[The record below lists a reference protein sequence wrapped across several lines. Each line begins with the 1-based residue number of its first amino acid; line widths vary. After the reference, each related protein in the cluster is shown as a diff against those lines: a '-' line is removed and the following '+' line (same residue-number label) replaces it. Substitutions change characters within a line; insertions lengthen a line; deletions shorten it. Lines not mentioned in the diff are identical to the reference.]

1 MEKLN
6 VLTSMPEESISK
18 LDKYITTTGNVHY
31 FKDYYYYVDKKKL
44 YKCSNNKI
52 REIPMK
58 NSYFIIKNI
67 EGKQCCV
74 SWLKL
79 DLQFLQRS
87 SCFKYFQSTSK
98 QIDT

>member
-1 MEKLN
+1 
-6 VLTSMPEESISK
+6 MPEQFKEEHYVFAQSSDCLQSIYK

-79 DLQFLQRS
+79 DLQFLQRRN
-87 SCFKYFQSTSK
+87 
-98 QIDT
+98 